1 MIAAVNQRL
10 GRLTM
15 YRVMVLTLGALAVI
29 ALICSLLKV
38 LNFSPAALGLSLVV
52 LVVVSLVANKIF
64 ALIFSVVPHTESAL
78 ITALI
83 LFFVLQ
89 PATDLVTALQIGL
102 GALFAMASKYLIAVR
117 GRHLV
122 NPAAAGAVWLAVF
135 GMPLALWWV
144 GTPVLV
150 GFVVVGAAV
159 IVARTRRFALVGTF
173 LLIAVVGLTLRSLGH
188 QDLGA
193 ALGFA
198 VAQSP
203 VIFLAGFMLT
213 EPLTL
218 PPAKWQ
224 QLLVAAVI
232 GLLVA
237 VPLQFPGFA
246 VGPETAIVVG
256 NLIAFG
262 FGQRRAVELVLTER
276 HQMADGVIEY
286 AFAPRR
292 PVRFSA
298 GQSVEL
304 DVPHAKPDSRGRR
317 RVFSIASAPQAA
329 DLRIGI
335 RLPGKPSTFKTA
347 LESAQI
353 GDTVRATGV
362 SGDFVLPRATA
373 KPVVLIAGG
382 IGITP
387 FLSQLRS
394 GVQGRDVVLVWA
406 SSEEPAPQYLRD
418 LSESGAT
425 VVVVGGAGPDSSGV
439 TRVSGRLDEKLL
451 SDLVP
456 DIRQRTAY
464 VSGPPGL
471 VDALGT
477 AARRLG
483 ARVRTDYFTG
493 Y

>member
-1 MIAAVNQRL
+1 MITTINQRL

-15 YRVMVLTLGALAVI
+15 YRTMTLTLGALAVI
-29 ALICSLLKV
+29 ALILSVFKV
-38 LNFSPAALGLSLVV
+38 LSFTPASLGLSLAV
-52 LVVVSLVANKIF
+52 LVIVSLVANRIF
-64 ALIFSVVPHTESAL
+64 AVLFSVVPHTESAL
-78 ITALI
+78 ISALI

-89 PATDLVTALQIGL
+89 PATDLVTTLQIGL

-122 NPAAAGAVWLAVF
+122 NPAAAGAVWLAIF

-144 GTPVLV
+144 GTPVLL
-150 GFVVVGAAV
+150 GFVVVGAGV
-159 IVARTRRFALVGTF
+159 IVLRTRRFAVVGVF
-173 LLIAVVGLTLRSLGH
+173 LLVAVVGLTLRSLAH

-203 VIFLAGFMLT
+203 IIFLAGFMLT

-256 NLIAFG
+256 NLVAFG
-262 FGQRRAVELVLTER
+262 FGQRRAVELVLTGR
-276 HQMADGVIEY
+276 HRLADGVVEY

-292 PVRFSA
+292 PVRFQA
-298 GQSVEL
+298 GQAVEL
-304 DVPHAKPDSRGRR
+304 DVPHSKPDSRGRR
-317 RVFSIASAPQAA
+317 RVFTIASAPQAT

-335 RLPGKPSTFKTA
+335 RLPDKPSTFKSA
-347 LESAQI
+347 LERAEI

-362 SGDFVLPRATA
+362 SGDFVLPKATA
-373 KPVVLIAGG
+373 QPVVLIAGG

-394 GVQGRDVVLVWA
+394 GVDGRDVVLVWA

-418 LSESGAT
+418 LEESGAT
-425 VVVVGGAGPDSSGV
+425 VVVVGGSGADTAGV
-439 TRVSGRLDEKLL
+439 TRVTGRLDEKLL

-456 DIRQRTAY
+456 DIRTRTAY